1 MTDLALARELQT
13 ALANFTGTS
22 QYHRIHSNTLLTDG
36 AYYLAETAACFWLMD
51 LYASHLVEIDP
62 DKEYFT
68 CLTLNKKH
76 RGADIVIDD
85 GNDNLLA
92 QQSVEY
98 TDFPLDSIR
107 LYGIWSGECWVIM
120 LTSEY

>member
-1 MTDLALARELQT
+1 MQSIQT
-13 ALANFTGTS
+13 ADLLDQLAQFTGT
-22 QYHRIHSNTLLTDG
+22 QRYYRLYPKVVLTDG
-36 AYYLAETAACFWLMD
+36 TQYLAEAGSCYWLMD
-51 LYASHLVEIDP
+51 LYASHLIEIDP